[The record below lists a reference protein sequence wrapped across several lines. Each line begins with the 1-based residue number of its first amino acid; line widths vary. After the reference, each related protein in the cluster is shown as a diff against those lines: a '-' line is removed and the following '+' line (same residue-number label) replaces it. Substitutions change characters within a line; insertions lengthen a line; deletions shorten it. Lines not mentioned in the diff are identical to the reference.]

1 MSLSN
6 VNNSS
11 NSIIVFITQVKSTL
25 EEDQWLGI
33 MNIWHL
39 ILVLWFYFHEHTGY
53 SLNYTGLFA
62 TESSDWISYSQNPF
76 PGVLKTV
83 ILTTHLLEDVS
94 PRSIMTDKFYITTR
108 RDDKS
113 YVVLSPEEF
122 LVVSPSHQYFLRIQR
137 SQTHGLF
144 SKQVLLGFQ
153 DFLNNNM

>member
-1 MSLSN
+1 LFLLHRWRALLRKINGLELWTSD
-6 VNNSS
+6 
-11 NSIIVFITQVKSTL
+11 IWFWFCDFIFMNTL
-25 EEDQWLGI
+25 ATHWTTLGC
-33 MNIWHL
+33 L
-39 ILVLWFYFHEHTGY
+39 P
-53 SLNYTGLFA
+53 